1 MREKAEDMNRELQLT
16 ADGSHTLFIPQMDEH
31 YHSVNG
37 AVQESR
43 HVFIE
48 AGLHLLQN
56 KRLTVLEI
64 GFGTGLNAFLTLLDS
79 EISHQSIYYYSFE
92 RYPLEMEM
100 VGSLN
105 YAERICPDKKN
116 VFHAL
121 HRAAWDNPV
130 RITPYFTLH
139 KIQGD
144 SNKSEMPSGLD
155 LVYFD
160 AFAPDKQP
168 EMWNREIFDKLFAGM
183 NKGGVLTTYCA
194 KGMVRRM
201 MKEAGYTV
209 ERIPDPLENAK
220 CSALLNYKSA
230 SILET
235 KVFLGAAPTCLS
247 TILPSLK
254 KRIVGILRIPN
265 WATTSLLLSTS
276 IFPIVTR
283 PSYSVANSSMI
294 GPTIRQ
300 GPHHSAQKSR
310 TIGLPE
316 FTNSSKFSSVICSAI
331 L

>member
-1 MREKAEDMNRELQLT
+1 MFGFCTRFALSLPDKRSMCMMGKAEDMNRELQLT
-16 ADGSHTLFIPQMDEH
+16 ADGSHTLFIPQMNEH

-43 HVFIE
+43 HVFID
-48 AGLHLLQN
+48 AGLHLMQN

-100 VGSLN
+100 IGSLN

-116 VFHAL
+116 AFHAL
-121 HRAAWDNPV
+121 HRAAWDSPV

-144 SNKSEMPSGLD
+144 SNKSEIPSGLD

-209 ERIPDPLENAK
+209 ERIPGPP
-220 CSALLNYKSA
+220 
-230 SILET
+230 
-235 KVFLGAAPTCLS
+235 G
-247 TILPSLK
+247 
-254 KRIVGILRIPN
+254 KREMLR
-265 WATTSLLLSTS
+265 
-276 IFPIVTR
+276 
-283 PSYSVANSSMI
+283 
-294 GPTIRQ
+294 
-300 GPHHSAQKSR
+300 
-310 TIGLPE
+310 
-316 FTNSSKFSSVICSAI
+316 AI
-331 L
+331 KL